1 MPKCTADQM
10 NFGRVGRRIIEADFS
25 GGALSSDGGLMLLRQ
40 LDDKLGL
47 SAAAGA
53 VLHDERDPDRI
64 THTMRDLVAQRL
76 YGLCCGYED
85 LNDHDTL
92 RRDPLVQTAVGVAR
106 DLASSPTFSR
116 LETGATRADCVA
128 LNQVLVEQFIASFE
142 TAPSELTLDVDA
154 SDVPLHGNQELSE
167 FHGYYDHYCYLPLY
181 VFCGQSMLACL
192 LRPSRIDG
200 AKHCAALIK
209 LLVTRLRQ
217 TWPEVRLTVR
227 GDSGFCRQQL
237 IRWCERHGVDYIIGV
252 ARNARLHKQ
261 VEAWERLMAL
271 HFEQTGQKQRI
282 IREFRY
288 QADSWAVERRVI
300 TRLEFGTQGT
310 NPRFIVTSLEGSP
323 DDLYD
328 GVYCPRGEA
337 ENRIKEAQLDLFGTR
352 ASCHAFIANWLRLM
366 LAALAYTLMQR
377 LRTLALQGTE
387 LTSASAATIRVRLL
401 KIGASIVRNTRRIR
415 ILLASH
421 HPLRETFL
429 IAARALAPP

>member
-1 MPKCTADQM
+1 M

-53 VLHDERDPDRI
+53 VLHDARDPDRI

-227 GDSGFCRQQL
+227 GDSGFCRQRL